1 MTAEHT
7 VKLVNLVGQRAIER
21 VALARRLAAKNL
33 QLDDLPLVVTP
44 HPLNDLTPEQV
55 RELARSAYPVIVEQ
69 LTGQGVLEKHTQVDY
84 VHPAARNRV
93 QRDEAPG
100 TEAA

>member
-1 MTAEHT
+1 VPTSTIVSTAFLTH
-7 VKLVNLVGQRAIER
+7 G
-21 VALARRLAAKNL
+21 RLAARNL

-55 RELARSAYPVIVEQ
+55 RELARSAYPIIVEQ
-69 LTGQGVLEKHTQVDY
+69 LTGQGVLEQHTRVDY

-93 QRDEAPG
+93 HGGTAPG